1 MEDGVI
7 TISELK
13 TGDKFT
19 LDMSL
24 REVVFTKLA
33 EPKKFLMEDWFEDER
48 EVYLMEDQIEEDEPL
63 HYAYSLMTL
72 EEGMK
77 ANEGKFGKNL
87 VMFDFVGRVV
97 ESIEMDDGDD
107 ADEEGDTPAASTKP
121 TKKPPLRWLFC
132 FSALVFRDLLS
143 YLMVA

>member
-1 MEDGVI
+1 MEDSVI

-33 EPKKFLMEDWFEDER
+33 EPKKFLIEDWFEDER

-63 HYAYSLMTL
+63 HYAYSSMTL

-97 ESIEMDDGDD
+97 ESIEMDDGDN
-107 ADEEGDTPAASTKP
+107 ADEEGD
-121 TKKPPLRWLFC
+121 
-132 FSALVFRDLLS
+132 D
-143 YLMVA
+143 

>member
-63 HYAYSLMTL
+63 HYAYSPMTL
-72 EEGMK
+72 DEGMK

-107 ADEEGDTPAASTKP
+107 ADEEGD
-121 TKKPPLRWLFC
+121 
-132 FSALVFRDLLS
+132 D
-143 YLMVA
+143 